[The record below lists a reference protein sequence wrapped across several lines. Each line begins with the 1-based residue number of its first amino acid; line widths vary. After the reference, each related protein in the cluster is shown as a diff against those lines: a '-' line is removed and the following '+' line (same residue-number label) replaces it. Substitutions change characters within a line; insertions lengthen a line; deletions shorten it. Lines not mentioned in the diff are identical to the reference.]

1 MKKILLVLLLLC
13 FRAFAEEPQSLNP
26 DLVKKLHD
34 LKKAEP
40 IEIPIIKDSAI
51 EKKVS
56 DFEKDGMPELLDSVK
71 TWKSKLTEGFG
82 YDEPEET
89 CYEQKNL
96 GDIELYVFISSSMPE
111 ETLRYYAS
119 QLKNIPP
126 ATMVLNGTV
135 GSISYIMPTVNLL
148 TRISCGKNVDELKE
162 ENVDCMIVRTD
173 LNPYLFRT
181 FSIKAVPAFVMS
193 KKPYS
198 EIMMMASKGE
208 KLSENDFLKLSGD
221 TTLEY
226 VLEHFKAAG
235 ADSAATLIEMLRSD
249 GYYR

>member
-1 MKKILLVLLLLC
+1 MKKTLLALLLLC

-40 IEIPIIKDSAI
+40 IEIPVIKDSGL

-56 DFEKDGMPELLDSVK
+56 DFEKNGMPELLDNVRA
-71 TWKSKLTEGFG
+71 WKSKLAAGFG

-111 ETLRYYAS
+111 ETLSHYAS
-119 QLKNIPP
+119 ELKKIPS
-126 ATMVLNGTV
+126 AVMVLNGTV

-208 KLSENDFLKLSGD
+208 KISDNDFLKISGD

-235 ADSAATLIEMLRSD
+235 ADSAAAMTRMLRAD
-249 GYYR
+249 GYYK

>member
-13 FRAFAEEPQSLNP
+13 FSAFAEEPQSLNP
-26 DLVKKLHD
+26 DLIKKLHD
-34 LKKAEP
+34 LKKAGP
-40 IEIPIIKDSAI
+40 IEIPVIKDSGL

-56 DFEKDGMPELLDSVK
+56 DFEKDGMPELLDSVNAWK
-71 TWKSKLTEGFG
+71 TKLAEGFG
-82 YDEPEET
+82 YDEPEES
-89 CYEQKNL
+89 CYDKKNL

-111 ETLRYYAS
+111 ETLSHYAS
-119 QLKNIPP
+119 QLKNIPQ

-162 ENVDCMIVRTD
+162 ENIDCMIVRTD
-173 LNPYLFRT
+173 LNPYLFRA
-181 FSIKAVPAFVMS
+181 FSIKAVPTFVMS

-208 KLSENDFLKLSGD
+208 RLSDDDFLKISGD

-226 VLEHFKAAG
+226 VLEHFKVAG
-235 ADSAATLIEMLRSD
+235 AEPAATLIKMLRSD